1 VFSRYPLRSLFPPNV
16 CVLSLWM
23 SLQSPPQPKE
33 YDPRIGDEGGSRPD
47 PQDKEHTSPSLPPFP
62 GALKQES
69 SSNCNKGKST
79 ANRPIS
85 SQHARASSSR
95 FELPD
100 YLHWVVDNWTW
111 SKWQPAIRCAI
122 SEWAS
127 LLLLVIGPSRRVMG
141 QVCCSVT
148 CWDGAFT
155 YSFCKASFLIL
166 VGTWTL
172 HCGKMLC

>member
-1 VFSRYPLRSLFPPNV
+1 MPFTLTFPSND
-16 CVLSLWM
+16 CALSPWM
-23 SLQSPPQPKE
+23 SLQPPPQPLPQPKE
-33 YDPRIGDEGGSRPD
+33 YDPRIGDEDGSKPD
-47 PQDKEHTSPSLPPFP
+47 PQEKEHTSPSLPPFP
-62 GALKQES
+62 GAPKQES
-69 SSNCNKGKST
+69 SSNDNKGKST

-85 SQHARASSSR
+85 SQRARASR

-100 YLHWVVDNWTW
+100 YLHWIIDNWKW

-127 LLLLVIGPSRRVMG
+127 LLLLIIGPSRRVMG
-141 QVCCSVT
+141 QVCLVSVT
-148 CWDGAFT
+148 YWGVAFV

-172 HCGKMLC
+172 HLP

>member
-1 VFSRYPLRSLFPPNV
+1 
-16 CVLSLWM
+16 M
-23 SLQSPPQPKE
+23 QSPPQPKE
-33 YDPRIGDEGGSRPD
+33 YDPRIGDEDESRSD
-47 PQDKEHTSPSLPPFP
+47 PQETELTSPSLSHFP
-62 GALKQES
+62 GAPKQES

-85 SQHARASSSR
+85 SQRARASR

-100 YLHWVVDNWTW
+100 YLHWIIDNWRW
-111 SKWQPAIRCAI
+111 SKWKPAIRCAI

-127 LLLLVIGPSRRVMG
+127 LLLLIIGPSRRVMG
-141 QVCCSVT
+141 QVRFVSVT
-148 CWDGAFT
+148 YWGVAFV

-172 HCGKMLC
+172 HLPQDPLLISLRKLACFRLLVIPS